1 MKKKIVVIGAGIAG
15 LSATHKLAKAGFDV
29 TLLESNAQLGGLGT
43 FFKHGDKWIDKFY
56 HCQMPSDNPLLK
68 LIDEVGLMDQLY
80 WKPTRMGF
88 IIDGKRY
95 SFNTAIDLLKF
106 TPLSFIERIRF
117 GVISLMLRFLGKGKD
132 LDNLPI
138 EEWFIGLYG
147 KNVWNKILKQLFL
160 SKFGDH
166 SGNLP
171 SLYIWQRLG
180 REKNVATRGYLKCGL
195 KGFIDAIE
203 KKIIDHGGIIKVNSP
218 VKKLVKTE
226 IGVNIELEDE
236 TINAD
241 WVISTIAIPQFVSLI
256 DKTNLQSSF
265 TDPNLTYQG
274 VVNALFFL
282 NRPLDNYYWTPVVN
296 SNTEFDGVV
305 EMTEL
310 VDKEQYCDKEMV
322 YTMKYCHRQSDL
334 FLEDEKTI
342 AERWK
347 KQLISLYPDLNIT
360 EKDIFDVKIFKA
372 PFVEPIYPLG
382 YTKLK
387 PKMKVDGANI
397 ILATS
402 AQVYPNITSWNASTG
417 LSNKAVEYLMQLINT
432 ESNLNKTKVLYKAS

>member
-15 LSATHKLAKAGFDV
+15 LAATHKLAKAGNDV
-29 TLLESNAQLGGLGT
+29 TILESNSQLGGLGT
-43 FFKHGDKWIDKFY
+43 FFKQGDKWIDKFY

-95 SFNTAIDLLKF
+95 SFNTALDLLKF
-106 TPLSFIERIRF
+106 KPLSFFERIRF
-117 GVISLMLRFLGKGKD
+117 GVISLLLRYLGKGKD

-138 EEWFIGLYG
+138 EEWFSSLYG

-160 SKFGDH
+160 SKFGNH
-166 SGNLP
+166 SGTLP

-203 KKIIDHGGIIKVNSP
+203 NNIIKYGGVVRKNSP
-218 VKKLVKTE
+218 VQRIVKTE
-226 IGVNIELEDE
+226 FGVNVELENE
-236 TINAD
+236 TISAD

-256 DKTNLQSSF
+256 QATNIQNSF
-265 TDPNLTYQG
+265 VDPKLTYQG

-282 NRPLDNYYWTPVVN
+282 NRPLDNFYWTPVVN
-296 SNTEFDGVV
+296 SNTEFDGIV

-322 YTMKYCHRQSDL
+322 YTMKYCHRESEL
-334 FLEDEKTI
+334 FMEDESTI

-347 KQLISLYPDLNIT
+347 KQLLSLYPDLNLS

-382 YTKLK
+382 YSKIK
-387 PKMKVDGANI
+387 PKMKVDDVNI

-417 LSNKAVEYLMQLINT
+417 LSIKAVELLENYLKSEESINKNKLLIR
-432 ESNLNKTKVLYKAS
+432 AS

>member
-15 LSATHKLAKAGFDV
+15 LSATHKLAKAGYDV
-29 TLLESNAQLGGLGT
+29 TLLESNSQLGGLGT

-138 EEWFIGLYG
+138 EEWFVGLYG
-147 KNVWNKILKQLFL
+147 ENIWNKILKQLFL

-166 SGNLP
+166 SGSLP

-203 KKIIDHGGIIKVNSP
+203 QNIINHGGVIKVNTP

-226 IGVNIELEDE
+226 IGVNVELDNEI
-236 TINAD
+236 INAD
-241 WVISTIAIPQFVSLI
+241 WVISTIAIPQFVSLLNG
-256 DKTNLQSSF
+256 TNLQDSF
-265 TDPNLTYQG
+265 TDPKLTYQG

-310 VDKEQYCDKEMV
+310 VDKDQYCDKDMV
-322 YTMKYCHRQSDL
+322 YTMKYCHRDSDL
-334 FLEDEKTI
+334 FLEDEQSI

-347 KQLISLYPDLNIT
+347 KQLISLYPDLNFT
-360 EKDIFDVKIFKA
+360 ENDIFDVKIFKA

-387 PKMKVDGANI
+387 PKMKVDDANI

-417 LSNKAVEYLMQLINT
+417 LSNKAVEYLYQLIDTQENIDKK
-432 ESNLNKTKVLYKAS
+432 ELLFKAG

>member
-1 MKKKIVVIGAGIAG
+1 MKNIIVIGAGIAG
-15 LSATHKLAKAGFDV
+15 LAAAHKLAKEGNKV
-29 TLLESNAQLGGLGT
+29 TLLESNSTLGGLGT
-43 FFKHGDKWIDKFY
+43 FFKHGDDWIDKFY

-68 LIDEVGLMDQLY
+68 LIDEVGIMDQLY

-88 IIDGKRY
+88 IVDKKRY
-95 SFNTAIDLLKF
+95 SFNTPMDLLKF
-106 TPLSFIERIRF
+106 KPISFIERLRF
-117 GVISLMLRFLGKGKD
+117 GIVSLSIRYLGKGKD

-138 EEWFIGLYG
+138 EEWFTKLYG
-147 KNVWNKILKQLFL
+147 SNIWNKILKQLFL

-203 KKIIDHGGIIKVNSP
+203 SKILEYGGEIRTSSP
-218 VKKLVKTE
+218 VKNLVKNGN
-226 IGVNIELEDE
+226 GVDVILENE
-236 TINAD
+236 TLKAD
-241 WVISTIAIPQFVSLI
+241 WVISTIPVPQFAETL
-256 DKTNLQSSF
+256 KGTNIEENF
-265 TDPNLTYQG
+265 HDPKLTYQG
-274 VVNALFFL
+274 VVNALIFL
-282 NRPLDNYYWTPVVN
+282 NRPLDNFYWTPVVN
-296 SNTEFDGVV
+296 SDTEFDGVV

-310 VDKEQYCDKEMV
+310 VDKEMYGNKNMV
-322 YTMKYCHRQSDL
+322 YVMKYCHRDSDL
-334 FLEDEKTI
+334 FKEDEVTI

-347 KQLISLYPDLNIT
+347 KQLLSLYPDLDFT
-360 EKDIFDVKIFKA
+360 EKDIADIKIFKA

-382 YTKLK
+382 YSKIK
-387 PKMKVDGANI
+387 PKMKVDNANI

-417 LSNKAVEYLMQLINT
+417 LANEAVEYLNKLSKTSNIVEKKEIT
-432 ESNLNKTKVLYKAS
+432 EELV

>member
-1 MKKKIVVIGAGIAG
+1 MKKIVVIGAGIAG
-15 LSATHKLAKAGFDV
+15 LASAHKLAKDGNKVILIEAD
-29 TLLESNAQLGGLGT
+29 SQLGGLGT
-43 FFKHGDKWIDKFY
+43 FFKHGENWIDKFY

-68 LIDEVGLMDQLY
+68 LIDEVGIMDQLY

-88 IIDGKRY
+88 IVDGKRY
-95 SFNTAIDLLKF
+95 SFNTALDLLKF
-106 TPLSFIERIRF
+106 KPITLIERLRF
-117 GVISLMLRFLGKGKD
+117 GIVSLSLRFLGKGKD

-138 EEWFIGLYG
+138 ETWFKKLYG

-166 SGNLP
+166 AGNLP
-171 SLYIWQRLG
+171 ALYIWQRLG

-203 KKIIDHGGIIKVNSP
+203 QKLIQYGSEIKTNSP
-218 VKKLVKTE
+218 VKQLVKTE
-226 IGVNIELEDE
+226 DGVDVILEDE
-236 TINAD
+236 IIKAD
-241 WVISTIAIPQFVSLI
+241 WVISTIPIPIFNDIISDTEIKNNFKVP
-256 DKTNLQSSF
+256 D
-265 TDPNLTYQG
+265 LTYQG

-282 NRPLDNYYWTPVVN
+282 KRPLDNYYWTPVVN

-310 VDKEQYCDKEMV
+310 VEKEQYGNSNMV
-322 YTMKYCHRQSDL
+322 YVMKYCHRDSDL
-334 FLEDEKTI
+334 FKEDEKSI

-347 KQLISLYPDLNIT
+347 NQLLSLYPDLDF
-360 EKDIFDVKIFKA
+360 KSSDIEEVKIFKA

-382 YTKLK
+382 YSKIK
-387 PKMKVDGANI
+387 PKMKVEGANI

-417 LSNKAVEYLMQLINT
+417 LANKAVKYLYELDKGSFKSVQDV
-432 ESNLNKTKVLYKAS
+432 EFEKAS